1 MNDRHDEQGSGR
13 SPEGKREPYV
23 PPRIKRIQLS
33 VDEALMSIC
42 KSGLGAGPLGPG
54 CLGDFQGSCMG
65 GGS

>member
-1 MNDRHDEQGSGR
+1 MNDRGEDRDSKRADNQ
-13 SPEGKREPYV
+13 PREPYV

-54 CLGDFQGSCMG
+54 CFGDLQGSCMG